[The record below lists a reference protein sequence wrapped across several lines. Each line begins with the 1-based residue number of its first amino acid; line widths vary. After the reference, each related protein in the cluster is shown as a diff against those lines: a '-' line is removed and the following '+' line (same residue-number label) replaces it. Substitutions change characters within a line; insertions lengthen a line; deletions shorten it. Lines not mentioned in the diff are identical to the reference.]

1 MCQRILAAH
10 VRFLSS
16 IAPSLLVFT
25 FGLRRSPPLA
35 TEHVAP
41 SIEHKVPPGDCPI
54 RPRNGIFSKV
64 GLILACPGFNLARV
78 AIVQDGRLRQD
89 RNWTSISI
97 RGQGSTCCLLWAAC
111 NQGLSPSEKVPQAIL
126 WIRLIGAFP
135 IRRPKSLALQFGR
148 RLGRPVLG
156 GPVHFIPGLRSV
168 RQRQAFW
175 QRT

>member
-1 MCQRILAAH
+1 MCQQPPILAAH
-10 VRFLSS
+10 LRFL
-16 IAPSLLVFT
+16 
-25 FGLRRSPPLA
+25 
-35 TEHVAP
+35 P
-41 SIEHKVPPGDCPI
+41 SIGAISVGVHLRTSPQPALSRRARGPI
-54 RPRNGIFSKV
+54 HRTRLSHPAAQRNFFESRPHS
-64 GLILACPGFNLARV
+64 
-78 AIVQDGRLRQD
+78 RLSRFQPCQSCNRAGWQAPQD